1 MLKWLIS
8 FLPCLIIATHASSSF
23 DINLKLQA
31 HIPSFLINKIR
42 VLVMPCMLSYPE
54 IVVSHILKYKK
65 MFSKNVEGYRA
76 MLKNT
81 ETRCRDGM
89 QCAGIVGR
97 LWKDYTS
104 ITQLPDKQWGKPNLG
119 VNLQKCLSPYT
130 SLGKVSS
137 QSWYSHHL
145 NINTVAIA

>member
-1 MLKWLIS
+1 
-8 FLPCLIIATHASSSF
+8 
-23 DINLKLQA
+23 
-31 HIPSFLINKIR
+31 
-42 VLVMPCMLSYPE
+42 
-54 IVVSHILKYKK
+54 

-119 VNLQKCLSPYT
+119 VNL
-130 SLGKVSS
+130 
-137 QSWYSHHL
+137 
-145 NINTVAIA
+145 